1 MAITTYAELKT
12 AAANWLSRSDLGSRI
27 PEFIAL
33 AEAHF
38 NRRLRVREQET
49 SAGIAMVGGAG
60 TLPADYLQWREVK
73 WPGSVARSLE
83 YADRAWLT
91 ETYPDS
97 PSAAPR
103 YFTIEGTTISVVPV
117 DDTSLTLRYYR
128 KVPALSDAAPTNWL
142 IAAHPDLYLFGTLT
156 EAQGL
161 IQGLDKGMVWK
172 ARRDE
177 LIGEIMQLAQR
188 GKAPGEIR
196 LQGVYAP

>member
-1 MAITTYAELKT
+1 MAITTYAELKA

-27 PEFIAL
+27 PEFVEL

-49 SAGIAMVGGAG
+49 SAGIAMAGGAG
-60 TLPADYLQWREVK
+60 ALPADYLQWREVK
-73 WPGSVARSLE
+73 WPGSLARSLE
-83 YADRAWLT
+83 YADRTWLS
-91 ETYPDS
+91 ETFPDS
-97 PSAAPR
+97 PSAPPR
-103 YFTIEGTTISVVPV
+103 YFTIEGTTISVMPV
-117 DDTSLTLRYYR
+117 DNTSLTLRYYQ
-128 KVPALSDAAPTNWL
+128 KIPALSDAAPTNWL

-177 LIGEIMQLAQR
+177 LVGEIAQLAQK